1 MRHAG
6 RGRHPGMTT
15 IPSNVVDTD
24 AVPQRERFD
33 LWRAVLS
40 ATHEAQL
47 PDDSDR
53 AAFRAFARGWHLGQ
67 SLVVETC
74 VSAQHLWRSPG
85 TIRADQLDH
94 YIIRLQ
100 RQGCWTGEAG
110 GRAVEAGC
118 GSVSVLD
125 MARATNAS
133 VTNIENINVIL
144 PRDAL
149 DDVLPPFDMHGLVLQ
164 GAMGTLL
171 RSHLVSL
178 VLNLP
183 RVQAADADHVSRAT
197 LSLLA
202 ACLAP
207 SRETVA
213 RARAPIELARLA
225 QIRRYVDRHL
235 CAPDLSPQSICQALG
250 LSRSTLYALC
260 EPLGGVAA
268 FIQKRRLDRI
278 HAILAD
284 PHDRRRIS
292 EIAHQHGFVSDAHF
306 SRAFRRA
313 FGASPRDAREAGAFR
328 RTRRNDP
335 GFAADLSL
343 DAYENW
349 VRRLRS

>member
-1 MRHAG
+1 MRAWG
-6 RGRHPGMTT
+6 EPGMAT
-15 IPSNVVDTD
+15 IPSNVVNTD
-24 AVPQRERFD
+24 HVAPRERFD

-47 PDDSDR
+47 PDGSDP
-53 AAFRAFARGWHLGQ
+53 AAFRAFARGWYLGH
-67 SLVVETC
+67 SLVIETR
-74 VSAQHLWRSPG
+74 VTAQHLSRLPR
-85 TIRADQLDH
+85 TIRADQYDH
-94 YIIRLQ
+94 YIVRLQ
-100 RQGCWTGEAG
+100 RQGRWTGEVDD
-110 GRAVEAGC
+110 RTVEAGC
-118 GSVSVLD
+118 GSVTVLD
-125 MARATNAS
+125 MARTSTAS
-133 VTNIENINVIL
+133 VTDIENINVIL

-183 RVQAADADHVSRAT
+183 RMQAADAGHVAGAT
-197 LSLLA
+197 LNLMA

-207 SRETVA
+207 SRDAVA
-213 RARAPIELARLA
+213 RAAAPLGLARLA

-235 CAPDLSPQSICQALG
+235 CSPDLSPQSICQALG

-260 EPLGGVAA
+260 EPLSGVAA

-284 PHDRRRIS
+284 PRDRRRIS

-306 SRAFRRA
+306 SRVFRRA
-313 FGASPRDAREAGAFR
+313 FGASPRDARESGLSRRPRVNDAGHA
-328 RTRRNDP
+328 T
-335 GFAADLSL
+335 DLSL
-343 DAYENW
+343 DAYESW
-349 VRRLRS
+349 VRRLRV

>member
-1 MRHAG
+1 MA
-6 RGRHPGMTT
+6 T

-24 AVPQRERFD
+24 HVAPHERFE
-33 LWRAVLS
+33 LWRTVLS

-47 PDDSDR
+47 PQDSDP

-67 SLVVETC
+67 SLVVETR
-74 VSAQHLWRSPG
+74 VTAQHLWRSPG

-100 RQGCWTGEAG
+100 RQGCWTGEADD
-110 GRAVEAGC
+110 RTVEAGS
-118 GSVSVLD
+118 GSVMVLD
-125 MARATNAS
+125 MARATSAS

-144 PRDAL
+144 PRDGL
-149 DDVLPPFDMHGLVLQ
+149 DDVLAPFDMHGLILH

-178 VLNLP
+178 ALNLP
-183 RVQAADADHVSRAT
+183 RMESADAGHVAGAT
-197 LSLLA
+197 LNLVA

-207 SRETVA
+207 SREAVA
-213 RARAPIELARLA
+213 RARAPLELARLA

-235 CAPDLSPQSICQALG
+235 CSPDLSPQSICQALG
-250 LSRSTLYALC
+250 LSRSTLYAVC

-268 FIQKRRLDRI
+268 FIQRRRLDRI

-284 PHDRRRIS
+284 PRDHRRIS

-306 SRAFRRA
+306 SRVFRLA
-313 FGASPRDAREAGAFR
+313 FGASPRDAREAGASR
-328 RTRRNDP
+328 PSRLGEA
-335 GFAADLSL
+335 GFATALSV
-343 DAYENW
+343 DAYESW
-349 VRRLRS
+349 VRRLRA